1 MPLNPLQHT
10 TAWLL
15 WAYEHAFTS
24 PLNIPWTA
32 LHQRHCG
39 GLSHSQW
46 VMGSGKKSFKKHYLW
61 LFCSS
66 QRKAFATNSRHWILF
81 KYVFLIVILTRK
93 MPAQRQN
100 IHINLPRAETVF
112 FSPLQ
117 CYRNNLSR
125 YCGEEDF
132 CLAGFLLLAVTK
144 STLLYLLQRLLHSL
158 GRGLFGS
165 AVLDLRIGCHFVKK
179 LCQRGQSMLLWHED
193 KTSVCFLSAS
203 HIGR

>member
-24 PLNIPWTA
+24 PLNIPRTA

-117 CYRNNLSR
+117 CYRNNLSG

-132 CLAGFLLLAVTK
+132 CLAGFLLFGGDKEHFTVPSSATAPLSRQRAFWECCSWPPDRLPLCEEALPTRTKHVIVTRRQDK
-144 STLLYLLQRLLHSL
+144 CLLPFSQPHR
-158 GRGLFGS
+158 
-165 AVLDLRIGCHFVKK
+165 
-179 LCQRGQSMLLWHED
+179 
-193 KTSVCFLSAS
+193 
-203 HIGR
+203 